1 MKECLKAGLNEL
13 EKMDFSP
20 MSVMVVDQVKR
31 KTYLEF
37 V

>member
-1 MKECLKAGLNEL
+1 VFKGRLNEL

-20 MSVMVVDQVKR
+20 MSVMVVDQVRR
-31 KTYLEF
+31 KTYLEL